1 MSGDMQLELWL
12 NTYKAEALSSAL
24 EKQGTS
30 IERRMQMM
38 LDDLYSELVPQETQQ
53 IIQVRIETERAA
65 QRAEQEAARRYTAF
79 RVVENGAESFFQM
92 GGKGTLLNV
101 GRFLRQYLQ
110 ESQGPVATALQ
121 SAFVSLEPIA
131 AEQYDRLTALRKE
144 NPKKVPSMFD
154 LDFDKQEVSA
164 LGAAD
169 GWKTYSM
176 KAVSTAV
183 YYACRKYCIDPAQ
196 YESRLLDGL
205 TGRTAYADISP
216 NDRKQV
222 VKELKK
228 DIVYGPGIEYPHEW
242 SEVAGY
248 LPRLTA
254 QCLTPG
260 ELRSCILDL
269 GTQGVWGHCDVYEYA
284 YAGPG
289 SNYHPANDVQAI
301 MIGKLTV
308 NHEQYTLII
317 KKVDSTNPNKTL
329 SGARFKVTSENGSYS
344 KEVVTGRDGTV
355 TLFPLDAG
363 TYAVTELEAPE
374 GYEIDNAGPQ
384 YVVLPNGSDKTV
396 TVTFTDTPEIT
407 GEGSIRTR

>member
-110 ESQGPVATALQ
+110 ENHGPVVTALQ

-196 YESRLLDGL
+196 YESRLLDRLAGREL
-205 TGRTAYADISP
+205 TSARSAVHSKISAKSGR
-216 NDRKQV
+216 
-222 VKELKK
+222 KK
-228 DIVYGPGIEYPHEW
+228 GGD
-242 SEVAGY
+242 
-248 LPRLTA
+248 
-254 QCLTPG
+254 
-260 ELRSCILDL
+260 
-269 GTQGVWGHCDVYEYA
+269 
-284 YAGPG
+284 
-289 SNYHPANDVQAI
+289 
-301 MIGKLTV
+301 
-308 NHEQYTLII
+308 
-317 KKVDSTNPNKTL
+317 
-329 SGARFKVTSENGSYS
+329 AR
-344 KEVVTGRDGTV
+344 
-355 TLFPLDAG
+355 
-363 TYAVTELEAPE
+363 
-374 GYEIDNAGPQ
+374 
-384 YVVLPNGSDKTV
+384 
-396 TVTFTDTPEIT
+396 
-407 GEGSIRTR
+407 